1 MKVIE
6 EQQNKWKSVNIYII
20 IITFLY
26 NFFGEKQYMEL
37 FPLALIINIRIFF
50 SCLPD
55 IQKKEEEFILQRNET
70 NKSKLSKKLCLPCDK
85 EIYSEYNFLD
95 LAQKR
100 SSNSVWSGVSFFS

>member
-50 SCLPD
+50 SCLPE
-55 IQKKEEEFILQRNET
+55 IQKKRGRIYP
-70 NKSKLSKKLCLPCDK
+70 SKKWNK
-85 EIYSEYNFLD
+85 QIET
-95 LAQKR
+95 K
-100 SSNSVWSGVSFFS
+100 